1 MCYFP
6 LTLCLIH
13 RSSGSAGGCLNG
25 NMLHMICCQALSFRA
40 PLPAACYS
48 SSNNRGKPS
57 DRQDMNQMGVL
68 LRQSGDAQGLVRCF
82 LKFGKLET
90 FVTAH
95 LVHLCKT
102 AGVKATRFQEKNL
115 GMKSR
120 VPESSVVVL
129 SKVYSPSQKKVSMN
143 LATPIAQ
150 GCRWC
155 GLTFRMRM
163 NRSRSR

>member
-68 LRQSGDAQGLVRCF
+68 LRQSGDAQGLVRFF

-95 LVHLCKT
+95 LVHLCKNSRGESNAIPGEKLGHEVT
-102 AGVKATRFQEKNL
+102 RAGKL
-115 GMKSR
+115 SR
-120 VPESSVVVL
+120 RAVESIQS
-129 SKVYSPSQKKVSMN
+129 
-143 LATPIAQ
+143 
-150 GCRWC
+150 
-155 GLTFRMRM
+155 
-163 NRSRSR
+163 